1 MQIVHIHH
9 PYDPQQLTTTPCV
22 LTLGFFDGVH
32 RGHQAVIHQG
42 YAAAKKQQLP
52 LAVMT
57 FNQHPRLVFRK
68 LAYPENAYLS
78 TLTQKEKIL
87 AQLGVDILYVID
99 FTSAFAA
106 LTPATFVEQYIVG
119 LQAQTVV
126 AGFDYTFGNQPAQ
139 VRELAN
145 YAQQRFDTI
154 IVSQETSAALKISSS
169 RIRTLFDRG
178 DLQQANQLLGYVY
191 TTKAVVLHSDS
202 SDSDLQVD
210 SVSRIPAAGQ
220 YVAKLQFGEQWYNAS
235 ITVPSAHTD
244 QRVHLAASDVP
255 QPIFGEVVT
264 VAWLNSATQS
274 QHLPASSLGYFPT
287 K

>member
-9 PYDPQQLTTTPCV
+9 PYPPQQLTTTPCV
-22 LTLGFFDGVH
+22 LTLGFFDGIH
-32 RGHQAVIHQG
+32 RGHQAVIQQG
-42 YAAAKKQQLP
+42 IAAAKRRHLP

-68 LAYPENAYLS
+68 LTYPENTYLS

-99 FTSAFAA
+99 FTSAFAS

-119 LQAQTVV
+119 LQAKTVV
-126 AGFDYTFGNQPAQ
+126 AGFDYTFGNQPAH
-139 VRELAN
+139 VHELDD
-145 YAQQRFDTI
+145 YAQQRFNTV

-191 TTKAVVLHSDS
+191 TTTAVVLHSDS
-202 SDSDLQVD
+202 ALSDLQIEPA
-210 SVSRIPAAGQ
+210 SRIPTAGQ
-220 YVAKLQFGEQWYNAS
+220 YNAKLQFGIKWYNAS

-244 QRVHLAASDVP
+244 QRIHLTTSDLP
-255 QPIFGEVVT
+255 QPIFGETVT
-264 VAWLNSATQS
+264 IAWLNNTKQP
-274 QHLPASSLGYFPT
+274 QHLPVSRLGYFPT
-287 K
+287 E